1 MDNGSLP
8 PARIVSVQSQDGKL
22 QSNLEWPNGRHNS
35 YQLLRLTVSPLTMF
49 HRFKGSGS
57 FLFIPFMNLSRFADS
72 VHGLQDMAL
81 LSATLLLGES
91 TCGVGNGRQIIK
103 SLILR

>member
-1 MDNGSLP
+1 MQVMVVTT
-8 PARIVSVQSQDGKL
+8 RISCSA
-22 QSNLEWPNGRHNS
+22 
-35 YQLLRLTVSPLTMF
+35 LLRLTVSPLTMF

-81 LSATLLLGES
+81 LS
-91 TCGVGNGRQIIK
+91 V
-103 SLILR
+103 LRCYLAKARVM